1 LWLENNKKNKNM
13 PKKDLFHDTVRIAL
27 ESDGWTVTHDPLRLE
42 WQGVVYMPDLA
53 AERVLAAERG
63 EEKIA
68 VEIKTFIG
76 QIFQHEFYETLGQYD
91 SYTLALADLEPD
103 RQLLLAVPL
112 DAYLSFFQRQYV
124 KTIIAAKN
132 IKLLVYNTQNQT
144 IALWIK

>member
-1 LWLENNKKNKNM
+1 M
-13 PKKDLFHDTVRIAL
+13 PKKDLFHDIVRTAL
-27 ESDGWTVTHDPLRLE
+27 ENDGWTVTHDPLRLE
-42 WQGVVYMPDLA
+42 WQGVIYMPDLA

-91 SYTLALADLEPD
+91 SYTFALADLEPD
-103 RQLLLAVPL
+103 RQLLLAIPL
-112 DAYLSFFQRQYV
+112 DAYLGFFQRQYV
-124 KTIIAAKN
+124 QTIIKSKK